1 MESVHAIS
9 FAVKIF
15 SMLGL
20 EVTFSILGPADLADD
35 DIQDPPVELIFS

>member
-20 EVTFSILGPADLADD
+20 EVTFSILA
-35 DIQDPPVELIFS
+35 PPILQMTTSRTRLWN